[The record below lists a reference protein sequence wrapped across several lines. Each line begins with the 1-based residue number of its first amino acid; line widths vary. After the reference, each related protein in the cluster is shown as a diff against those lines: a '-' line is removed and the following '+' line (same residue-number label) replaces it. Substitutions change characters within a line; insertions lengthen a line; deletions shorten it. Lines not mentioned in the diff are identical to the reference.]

1 MKILFVRHGESKDD
15 LINAY
20 GGWADF
26 HLTENGKTQINNTA
40 KKIKN
45 LDIEFV
51 KILSSPLIRAKE
63 SSEIISKELNI
74 PIEIFEYVKERNT
87 YGILC
92 GMEKEEARQKYPWLV
107 EAYDKGEYVEG
118 SERIDDIDRRSKR
131 AFDLIKNM
139 SISNVLVLT
148 HGNFLKSLFPQV
160 LNKKVTKKDDGG
172 FILLEVRG
180 DNSQVLIEDGIE
192 IG

>member
-92 GMEKEEARQKYPWLV
+92 GMEKEEARQK
-107 EAYDKGEYVEG
+107 
-118 SERIDDIDRRSKR
+118 
-131 AFDLIKNM
+131 
-139 SISNVLVLT
+139 
-148 HGNFLKSLFPQV
+148 
-160 LNKKVTKKDDGG
+160 
-172 FILLEVRG
+172 
-180 DNSQVLIEDGIE
+180 
-192 IG
+192 

>member
-1 MKILFVRHGESKDD
+1 
-15 LINAY
+15 
-20 GGWADF
+20 
-26 HLTENGKTQINNTA
+26 
-40 KKIKN
+40 
-45 LDIEFV
+45 
-51 KILSSPLIRAKE
+51 
-63 SSEIISKELNI
+63 
-74 PIEIFEYVKERNT
+74 
-87 YGILC
+87 
-92 GMEKEEARQKYPWLV
+92 
-107 EAYDKGEYVEG
+107 
-118 SERIDDIDRRSKR
+118 
-131 AFDLIKNM
+131 M